1 MKISY
6 TKKEAYL
13 LKLHELLWEF
23 IEYHDLE
30 ANRTGDVTTCAEQ
43 VLSDMRQP
51 APKSPLD

>member
-1 MKISY
+1 MKASY